1 MNLLSQKILLALYL
15 TTFLNVL
22 TTTFGFSNPKPS
34 NSPPCL
40 PRRLPRAPSSPAKP
54 PRPSPR
60 EKLYSVPAVGP
71 TALLATLFISRNT
84 LHPILATGVP
94 SCKDPDLHMNRPVK
108 FSQGGCPNELG
119 QGDPKKV
126 KAVCLSNSMVEAPHF
141 CFYVL

>member
-1 MNLLSQKILLALYL
+1 M
-15 TTFLNVL
+15 
-22 TTTFGFSNPKPS
+22 PS
-34 NSPPCL
+34 KAS
-40 PRRLPRAPSSPAKP
+40 AKGAVK
-54 PRPSPR
+54 SGKATKAFAKG
-60 EKLYSVPAVGP
+60 ELYSVPAVGR
-71 TALLATLFISRNT
+71 TTLLATLFISRNT